1 MGSLKPWQLVLVIVA
16 FAVLGVSLWISLSG
30 EKVKSASSF
39 YMVDVMT
46 GEVYKA
52 DISGR
57 RSVMVP
63 AKSPETRV
71 RSIVPIVK
79 TEDNTWI
86 VEDKFRGLAEQ
97 IIADEQGSLAES
109 INPQTWVVIE
119 GIGNAVKYR
128 YPE

>member
-1 MGSLKPWQLVLVIVA
+1 MGSLKPWQLVLLIA
-16 FAVLGVSLWISLSG
+16 AVVVLFVSLWISLSG

-39 YMVDVMT
+39 YMIDVMT

-52 DISGR
+52 NISGR

-63 AKSPETRV
+63 AKSPETMV
-71 RSIVPIVK
+71 RSIVPILQ
-79 TEDNTWI
+79 TEEDTWI
-86 VEDKFRGLAEQ
+86 VEEKFRGLAEQ

-109 INPQTWVVIE
+109 INAQTWVVTE
-119 GIGNAVKYR
+119 GIRDAVTYR